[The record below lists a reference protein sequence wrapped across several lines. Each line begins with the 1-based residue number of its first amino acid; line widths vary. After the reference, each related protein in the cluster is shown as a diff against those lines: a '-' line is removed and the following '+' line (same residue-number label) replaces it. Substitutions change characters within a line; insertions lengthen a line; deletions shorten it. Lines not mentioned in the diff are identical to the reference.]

1 VSSSVQ
7 EKMRIAC
14 KFLVVK
20 PKGKDSCEDG
30 RIILKC
36 ILRKRRW
43 NVDWILVAQDRDQ
56 RWAFLNTVVDIVVP

>member
-1 VSSSVQ
+1 
-7 EKMRIAC
+7 MRIAC

-36 ILRKRRW
+36 ILKI
-43 NVDWILVAQDRDQ
+43 DWKYVGWIYLAEDRTSG
-56 RWAFLNTVVDIVVP
+56 RLL